1 MRYFLWIFIFI
12 IFANKDV
19 PAQEYF
25 YRSYTVYDGLPSQEI
40 YDIAQ
45 DSLGHMWFAT
55 RRGLVVYNGFSLRR
69 VDTLSNLAPTQ
80 LTRLCFDAQGHPWLT
95 GHSPFAMLLHSDG
108 KTWHRYLT
116 RPLIEN
122 YASTRPVFLQTVQTA
137 RNRSSVMIV
146 TANNWVLLFSDGSF
160 KLWKPSTS
168 PFGRRIFSLQA
179 SSRNFYI
186 LGSKGVFK
194 VTRDTVQKI
203 TLSHLPRQAVLR
215 SFYVSRAA
223 DKIQWILTTKALY
236 HFKDETVRAIP
247 LTPEISRQIRRNRIY
262 LLPDYADGIFLYGRK
277 FLFHFNV
284 FLKQWQP
291 VLLSGKKVTGGVN
304 TLFMDREKNIWIATT
319 RGVLKIPSLRFLNFH
334 TASGLLKNE
343 VTTIREF
350 RPGLFFFG
358 HENGFS
364 IFDGKKFLT
373 CSFSADEAKIPLRI
387 LNSVALNGKI
397 YAIVDRLGLLEIRPD
412 GAYQLFRLPRTELA
426 RALAL
431 SPQNEIIIAT
441 NKLLRTLQGGRLVP
455 YRRTARLD
463 SIFIR
468 KICFTPDQDIL
479 LGGKE
484 AIIQITKNSQVQIF
498 RPKKKSQLFEI
509 FSMLV
514 DTNRTLIG
522 TLDGLFEWRDG
533 ALRRSSLFKK
543 DIPVY
548 AILRDNDGNIWLGT
562 EQGVYK
568 LDRFLQSV
576 HFDIRHGLA
585 GMECNRDALYQDSW
599 GRILIGTSD
608 GLSLYQSVYDVPAPA
623 PLIRLTHL
631 NNSKLTYRTT
641 EKSNGLVFTFDCIS
655 FKDERNISL
664 KYRLK
669 GFEDWRYVPKL
680 FTNQLSYLNLPS
692 GAYQLQVQGRN
703 VEGTWSEIISSPTIR
718 IPVPLWR
725 RWYFVLMAI
734 VMLVLFF
741 YFLVYT
747 HQKVQINNLLEKEIV
762 QRTKALQKSEKKY
775 RQLFMDSLDGIF
787 ITTPEGRFIDV
798 NPAGVRLFGYDSKE
812 ELMAVDIPST
822 LYLKPEDRERF
833 KKEITEKG
841 HVQNLELNFRRK
853 DGKIITAVLSSTCEY
868 DDKGNVV
875 AYRGYIRDITR
886 WKEMEQQLAHSQR
899 MESLGLLAG
908 GIAHD
913 FNNILAGIL
922 GYASLLKMKLSP
934 HDKLYRFAE
943 IIEKSAQRAAELTN
957 QLLIFSRKGQSKL
970 VEVNLPE
977 VISESLKIIKPTF
990 PKGIELKIEVDENIP
1005 PIIAD
1010 PMQLQQIIINLAV
1023 NARDAIPEGEG
1034 TITIVARQVEITN
1047 LQNFNTPDAKR
1058 GRYLCLC
1065 ISDTGTGIPD
1075 EIKQKI
1081 FEPFFS
1087 TKPKGKGTG
1096 MGLAMVYGAVRNFGG
1111 FIQVNSQLNKGTTF
1125 EIYLPVKASQ
1135 STKKSSRDE
1144 QLHLKGNEKILVV
1157 DDEEMVRNFCQIS
1170 LSAYGYTVY
1179 TAENGQKALEMLR
1192 QKDQNFDLIILD
1204 MIMPVMGGFQTYQ
1217 AIRKMNGKIKIL
1229 ISSGFSD
1236 SDKIALIKKDDRVD
1250 ILFKPYKAEEL
1261 AKKVRQILDK
1271 A

>member
-1 MRYFLWIFIFI
+1 MRYFLWIFIL
-12 IFANKDV
+12 IFFTTENI
-19 PAQEYF
+19 PAQEYY
-25 YRSYTVYDGLPSQEI
+25 YRTYTVYDGLPSQEI

-55 RRGLVVYNGFSLRR
+55 RRGVVVYDGFALHRL
-69 VDTLSNLAPTQ
+69 DTLSSLTPMQ
-80 LTRLCFDAQGHPWLT
+80 LTRFCFDPQGNPWLT
-95 GHSPFAMLLHSDG
+95 GYSPFTMLLHSDG
-108 KTWHRYLT
+108 KTWHKYIT
-116 RPLIEN
+116 QPLIEN
-122 YASTRPVFLQTVQTA
+122 YASTRPIFIKAVRTK
-137 RNRSSVMIV
+137 NHHPSVMVV
-146 TANNWVLLFSDGSF
+146 TANNHVLLFRDGRF
-160 KLWKPSTS
+160 TLWKPSSS
-168 PFGRRIFSLQA
+168 PFGKKILSLQA
-179 SSRNFYI
+179 TSQNFYI
-186 LGSKGVFK
+186 LGSKGIFK
-194 VTRDTVQKI
+194 VTRDTVQKVNWP
-203 TLSHLPRQAVLR
+203 HMPKRAVLR
-215 SFYVSRAA
+215 SFYISRTSE
-223 DKIQWILTTKALY
+223 QNRWILTTTAIY
-236 HFKDETVRAIP
+236 HFEGEKVRVIP
-247 LTPEISRQIRRNRIY
+247 LSREITRLILRNRVH
-262 LLPDYADGIFLYGRK
+262 LLPDYAGGVFLYGRK
-277 FLFHFNV
+277 FLFHFNA
-284 FLKQWQP
+284 FLNQWQP
-291 VLLSGKKVTGGVN
+291 VLLSGKKVTGGIN
-304 TLFMDREKNIWIATT
+304 SLFMDREKNIWIATT

-334 TASGLLKNE
+334 LASGLLKNE

-350 RPGLFFFG
+350 RPGLFFLG

-364 IFDGKKFLT
+364 IFDGKKFAT
-373 CSFSADEAKIPLRI
+373 HSFSADEAKVPLRI
-387 LNSVALNGKI
+387 LNSIALNGNI
-397 YAIVDRLGLLEIRPD
+397 YGIVDRLGLLQIRPD
-412 GAYQLFRLPRTELA
+412 GTYQLFRLPHAEYA

-441 NKLLRTLQGGRLVP
+441 NKFLRTLQDGRLIP
-455 YRRTARLD
+455 YRKNLRLD

-468 KICFTPDQDIL
+468 KICFTPDQSIF
-479 LGGKE
+479 LGGRE
-484 AIIQITKNSQVQIF
+484 AIIRIAKNSEVQVYRPKTKN
-498 RPKKKSQLFEI
+498 RLFEI

-514 DTNRTLIG
+514 DTNRIFVG
-522 TLDGLFEWRDG
+522 TLDGLFEWQNG
-533 ALRRSSLFKK
+533 VFRRSPLFKEE
-543 DIPVY
+543 IPVY
-548 AILRDNDGNIWLGT
+548 AILRGNGGDMWLGT

-568 LDRFLQSV
+568 INRFLPPV

-585 GMECNRDALYQDSW
+585 GMECNRDALYEDSQ

-608 GLSLYQSVYDVPAPA
+608 GLSLYQPTYDVAAPK
-623 PLIRLTHL
+623 PLLRFTHL
-631 NNSKLTYRTT
+631 NNSKLTYHIT

-669 GFEDWRYVPKL
+669 GFEGWHYVPKL
-680 FTNQLSYLNLPS
+680 FTNHLSYLNLPS

-703 VEGTWSEIISSPTIR
+703 VEGTWSEVVASPSIY
-718 IPVPLWR
+718 IPLPLWR
-725 RWYFVLMAI
+725 RWYFILAAI
-734 VMLVLFF
+734 ILLVLFF
-741 YFLVYT
+741 YFLVFT

-762 QRTKALQKSEKKY
+762 QRTKALQESEKKY

-798 NPAGVRLFGYDSKE
+798 NPAGVRLFGYESKE

-822 LYLKPEDRERF
+822 LYLNPEDRERF
-833 KKEITEKG
+833 KKEIAEKG

-868 DDKGNVV
+868 DDQGKIV

-970 VEVNLPE
+970 VEVNLNE

-990 PKGIELKIEVDENIP
+990 PKGIELKIDVDEDIP
-1005 PIIAD
+1005 PIVAD

-1047 LQNFNTPDAKR
+1047 LQNFTTPDAKR

-1111 FIQVNSQLNKGTTF
+1111 FIQVESQLNKGTTF
-1125 EIYLPVKASQ
+1125 EIYLPVKTSQ
-1135 STKKSSRDE
+1135 STKKSLQNE

-1157 DDEEMVRNFCQIS
+1157 DDEEMVRTFCQIS
-1170 LSAYGYTVY
+1170 LSAYGYKVY
-1179 TAENGQKALEMLR
+1179 TAENGQKALEILQ
-1192 QKDQNFDLIILD
+1192 QKNQDFDLIILD
-1204 MIMPVMGGFQTYQ
+1204 MIMPVMGGFQAYQ
-1217 AIRKMNGKIKIL
+1217 AIRKINPEIKFL

-1236 SDKIALIKKDDRVD
+1236 SDKMALIKKDHRVD